1 MEKQGQLFELIWVC
15 NCIIVPSGRNQVML
29 QSLWCQCW
37 VTPLSLKQDR
47 GVEMVRVLLD
57 RPKEKKITI

>member
-1 MEKQGQLFELIWVC
+1 MEKQGQLIELGWVC
-15 NCIIVPSGRNQVML
+15 NCIIVPSGRNQVVL

-37 VTPLSLKQDR
+37 VTPLSLKQDG
-47 GVEMVRVLLD
+47 GVEMVLMLLY